1 MKRTHTK
8 NKLRQLL
15 LLLIMAFSTAVI
27 AQKTD
32 VRGIVISAED
42 NQPLIGVSIIEKGT
56 RNGVVT
62 NLDGE
67 FSIAVSSANAVLQF
81 SMIGM
86 QTTEI
91 KVGTRKTISVTME
104 SDAVMLDQV
113 VVTGYTTE
121 KKAEITGA
129 VSVVKLSD
137 VSSIPTG
144 NIMSTLQGRLP
155 GVNITTDGQPG
166 GTTTA
171 ATIRGITTINN
182 SGPLYVIDGVQ
193 TRANVSTLLNA
204 NDVESI
210 QVLKDAASASIYGTQ
225 AANGVIIIT
234 TKKAGKQKTR
244 VSFDGQL
251 TAQTFHSDIKLLN
264 AQQWGDVYWKAYQND
279 GVQPSHDQYGNGATA
294 VVPEFIDADKTMPA
308 GDTNWANQVY
318 QTAMLQNYN
327 LSVAS
332 GGENSSSLF
341 SFNFFDQD
349 GLIKYTNF
357 QRFNI
362 RLNNSYSF
370 LNNRVRLGENL
381 NVSNWSEV
389 LKPGGIEELTIAQ
402 HPLIPVY
409 DIDGGYAGPT
419 QGLGDKP
426 NPVRLLDQQ
435 KDNRLSQ
442 WRIFG
447 NLFLEI
453 EPVKNLVFRSNFGL
467 NYRNEYVSN
476 FEPRW
481 SEGTSRVVD
490 KNILYVKSA
499 YDREWI
505 WSNTAA
511 YNFNINKHSVNFFV
525 GMEAKETIYEYMDA
539 QREGY
544 LVESMDYRYLSAGEG
559 TQTNG
564 GLMDRTTLVSY
575 FGKLNYAY
583 HDRYLFSATL
593 RNDASSRF
601 GTNNNSAYF
610 PAVSAGWRITQENFM
625 KDIDIISDLK
635 LRASWGQNGNDQ
647 MDNEATY
654 TKYLFNLNTA
664 GYDLAGIN
672 QGTIYNGIVKQ
683 RTGNPDI
690 KWEVTTQT
698 NIGIDL
704 AMFKNRLTLT
714 LDYYLKNTDD
724 MLIDRPY
731 IAVIGE
737 GGYMSYN
744 GASLKNNG
752 LEGTIAWRNVVN
764 KDFSY
769 DISFTGTAFKNEIT
783 DLPED
788 IYYTWGGGNGTDKSI
803 VGQPLG
809 SWMGY
814 KTNGIYKND
823 DELNDGITQ
832 PGKGIGRIRY
842 MDLNDDKVID
852 NNDRTWLGTDLPKFV
867 GGLNIALNYKSF
879 DFSIFMNGIIR
890 DAWNNSKF
898 YTDFFQLWTGNHG
911 TALLNAYDPVTNPNS
926 TIPALTAVNTNEEN
940 RTSDYFIENG
950 SYIKLKNLQIGYSL
964 PRNITEKLGAS
975 NIRFYVQGQDLLTI
989 TKYTGADPEGLG
1001 YPYPLPRTFTF
1012 GFNFGF

>member
-1 MKRTHTK
+1 
-8 NKLRQLL
+8 
-15 LLLIMAFSTAVI
+15 MAFSTAI
-27 AQKTD
+27 FAQKIE
-32 VRGIVISAED
+32 VRGVVSSSED
-42 NQPLIGVSIIEKGT
+42 NQPLVGVSIIEKGT
-56 RNGVVT
+56 KNGVTT

-67 FSIAVSSANAVLQF
+67 FFLSVSSSNAVLQF

-86 QTTEI
+86 QTTEV
-91 KVGTRKTISVTME
+91 KVGNRKIINLVME
-104 SDAVMLDQV
+104 PDAVMLEQL

-137 VSSIPTG
+137 VSSIPSG
-144 NIMSTLQGRLP
+144 NIMSTLQGRLA
-155 GVNITTDGQPG
+155 GVSVTTDGQPG
-166 GTTTA
+166 GTTTGV
-171 ATIRGITTINN
+171 TIRGITTINN
-182 SGPLYVIDGVQ
+182 SNPLYVIDGVQ
-193 TRANVSTLLNA
+193 TRENIATLLNA

-234 TKKAGKQKTR
+234 TKKSGKNKTKI
-244 VSFDGQL
+244 SFDGQL
-251 TAQTFHSDIKLLN
+251 TAQTFHTDIKLLN
-264 AQQWGDVYWKAYQND
+264 AQQWGDVYWKACQND

-294 VVPEFIDADKTMPA
+294 VIPEFIDADKTIRA
-308 GDTNWANQVY
+308 GDTNWAKQVY

-327 LSVAS
+327 LTVSN
-332 GGENSSSLF
+332 GGENSSSLL

-357 QRFNI
+357 QRYNL
-362 RLNNSYSF
+362 RMNNSYNM
-370 LNNRVRLGENL
+370 LNNRIRVGENMNL
-381 NVSNWSEV
+381 SNWSEI
-389 LKPGGIEELTIAQ
+389 LKPDGIEELTIAQ

-409 DIDGGYAGPT
+409 DIYGGYAGPT

-435 KDNRLSQ
+435 RNNRLAQ

-447 NLFLEI
+447 NIYLEV
-453 EPVKNLVFRSNFGL
+453 EPIKNLVFKSNFGI
-467 NYRNEYVSN
+467 NYRNLFQSN
-476 FEPRW
+476 FSPKW

-490 KNILYVKSA
+490 KNSLYVKSD
-499 YDREWI
+499 YTRDWI

-511 YNFNINKHSVNFFV
+511 YNFKIDEHSVNFLV
-525 GMEAKETIYEYMDA
+525 GMESKENVYEYIDA
-539 QREGY
+539 KREDY
-544 LVESMDYRYLSAGEG
+544 LIETLDYRYLSAGQG
-559 TQTNG
+559 TQTNS
-564 GLMDRTTLVSY
+564 GLKDRTTMVSY
-575 FGKLNYAY
+575 FGKLNYAFNE
-583 HDRYLFSATL
+583 RYLFSATL

-601 GTNNNSAYF
+601 GANNNSAYF
-610 PAVSAGWRITQENFM
+610 PAVSAGWRISQENFM
-625 KDIDIISDLK
+625 KDIDVISDLK
-635 LRASWGQNGNDQ
+635 LRASWAKNGNDQ

-698 NIGIDL
+698 NFGIDL

-714 LDYYLKNTDD
+714 VDYYLKKTDD

-752 LEGTIAWRNVVN
+752 IEGTIAWRDVVN

-769 DISFTGTAFKNEIT
+769 DISFTGTAYKNEIT
-783 DLPED
+783 DLPKD
-788 IYYTWGGGNGTDKSI
+788 IYYNWGGGNGIDKSI

-814 KTNGIYKND
+814 KTNGLYKTVD
-823 DELNDGITQ
+823 DLNDGISQ
-832 PGKGIGRIRY
+832 PGKAIGRIRY

-867 GGLNIALNYKSF
+867 GGLNVALNYKSF
-879 DFSIFMNGIIR
+879 DFSMFMNGIVR
-890 DAWNNSKF
+890 NAWNNSKF

-911 TALLNAYDPVTNPNS
+911 TALLNAFDPITNPNS
-926 TIPALTAVNTNEEN
+926 TIPALTTVNTNEEN
-940 RTSDYFIENG
+940 RISDYFIEDG
-950 SYIKLKNLQIGYSL
+950 SYIKLKNFQLGYSV
-964 PRNITEKLGAS
+964 PKNITEKLGAS
-975 NIRFYVQGQDLLTI
+975 NIRFYVQGQDLLTL